1 MRRGFVTA
9 ALGLAAAFT
18 PGHAQDMPTAPSP
31 PEASSPAP
39 SAQALKGCLIRPDA
53 GNCLDA
59 LFRDFLLTHTTVDAL
74 ALVER
79 LGQADAELRVA
90 CHPVV
95 HAVGRETFRLKK
107 TIHESFAAC
116 DQTCHSGCYHG
127 AIERFIRGDAVE
139 SSIFKHIGIVELEKR
154 AMQACDDKVPIRFR
168 FQCFHG
174 LGHALM
180 YFSGYKLTRALG
192 VCDQLPDQWSQSSC
206 YGGVFMENVF
216 SATPERRDV
225 SRTDYHYPCAQ
236 VDSKYGADCYIIQT
250 WRMSEMGLSTERL
263 FEECRRAGEF
273 RGRCMQSIGRD
284 LSNDARGKDPRLA
297 AEKCEL
303 GAGEDRHACIRG
315 VVFALIDNTWDG
327 RYALPFCA
335 TLRAAK
341 DVGYCFSQSTQYLRA
356 TFEKSPLQ
364 VAAECGRY
372 TAEMGVCLDSIPR

>member
-1 MRRGFVTA
+1 MRRSLVIA
-9 ALGLAAAFT
+9 ALGLAAVVT
-18 PGHAQDMPTAPSP
+18 PSHAQ
-31 PEASSPAP
+31 EVPATP
-39 SAQALKGCLIRPDA
+39 SAPARPSVTPSAAALKACLSRPDA

-59 LFRDFLLTHTTVDAL
+59 LFHDFFLTHTTIDAL

-79 LGQADAELRVA
+79 LGQVDAELRLV

-139 SSIFKHIGIVELEKR
+139 AGIFKHVSIVELENR
-154 AMQACDDKVPIRFR
+154 AAQACDATVPYRFR
-168 FQCFHG
+168 FQCLHG

-180 YFSGYKLTRALG
+180 YFSGYKLTTALG
-192 VCDQLPDQWSQSSC
+192 ICDKLPDQWSQTSC

-225 SRTDYHYPCAQ
+225 SRTDYHSPCAQ

-284 LSNDARGKDPRLA
+284 LSNDARTKNPRLA

-303 GAGEDRHACIRG
+303 GTGEDRHACIRG

>member
-1 MRRGFVTA
+1 MRHLLAVV
-9 ALGLAAAFT
+9 ALGLAVAFA
-18 PGHAQDMPTAPSP
+18 PAHAQEVPTAPNA
-31 PEASSPAP
+31 PERPSPAP
-39 SAQALKGCLIRPDA
+39 SAQGLKACLSRPDA

-74 ALVER
+74 AVVER
-79 LGQADAELRVA
+79 LGQVDADLRLV

-95 HAVGRETFRLKK
+95 HAIGRETFRLKK

-127 AIERFIRGDAVE
+127 AIERFIRGEAVE
-139 SSIFKHIGIVELEKR
+139 PGIFKHISIAELENR
-154 AMQACDDKVPIRFR
+154 AVQACDATVASRFR
-168 FQCFHG
+168 FQCLHG

-180 YFSGYKLTRALG
+180 YFSGYKLTTALG
-192 VCDQLPDQWSQSSC
+192 VCDKLSDRWSQSSC

-236 VDSKYGADCYIIQT
+236 VDPKYGADCYINQT
-250 WRMSEMGLSTERL
+250 WRMAEMGLSTERL
-263 FEECRRAGEF
+263 FDECRRAGQF

-284 LSNDARGKDPRLA
+284 LSNDVRSKDPRLA

-303 GAGEDRHACIRG
+303 GTGEDRHACIRG

-327 RYALPFCA
+327 RYALPFCV
-335 TLRAAK
+335 TLRAGG
-341 DVGYCFSQSTQYLRA
+341 DVGYCFGQSTQYLRT

-364 VAAECGRY
+364 VADECGRY
-372 TAEMGVCLDSIPR
+372 AAEMRACLDSTSR